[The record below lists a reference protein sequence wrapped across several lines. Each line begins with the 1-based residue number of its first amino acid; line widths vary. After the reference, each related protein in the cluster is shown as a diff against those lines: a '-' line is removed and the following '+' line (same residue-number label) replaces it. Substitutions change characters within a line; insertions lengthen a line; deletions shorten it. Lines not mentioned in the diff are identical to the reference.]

1 MFKKA
6 EKKNLR
12 LRMALCGPAGA
23 GKTYSALSVASA
35 MGGKIAVVDTE
46 HGSASKYADIF
57 DFDTV
62 QPELYDPRQLIDTI
76 KHAEKEGYA
85 HIIIDSLSH
94 YWSGKGGE
102 LEMVDNAAA
111 RSKTGNTFTAWK
123 TVTPV
128 HNELI
133 ETIIGSKINVFVT
146 MRTKTE
152 YVIETVNG
160 KQVPRKVGLAP
171 VMRDGIEYE
180 FDICGDI
187 DQDNNFIVTKSRCPE
202 LSGKCFNRPGI
213 KMAELIIVWLSS
225 APMKEAVPAE
235 MPPVEAATIADK
247 TIGKYKPADEFIPE
261 PGIVELMPPI
271 KAAERP
277 AKADKPAGDVAAEIK
292 QVRALAQAYG
302 CKTVEQF
309 KQCMEVAAG
318 RAVEAASA
326 LSNDERKKAIE
337 FLSAAVQGG

>member
-187 DQDNNFIVTKSRCPE
+187 DQDNSFIVTKSRCPE
-202 LSGKCFNRPGI
+202 LSGKCFNRPGA
-213 KMAELIIVWLSS
+213 KMAELITAWLNS
-225 APMKEAVPAE
+225 APTKTTAPAE
-235 MPPVEAATIADK
+235 MPTITLAEKVKMIEPEFVPDAVTVEPVPEV
-247 TIGKYKPADEFIPE
+247 KPA
-261 PGIVELMPPI
+261 
-271 KAAERP
+271 ARP
-277 AKADKPAGDVAAEIK
+277 AKAEKPAGDVADEIK

-326 LSNDERKKAIE
+326 LSNEERQKAIE
-337 FLSAAVQGG
+337 FLTAAVQGG